1 VNPRFH
7 APGKRILD
15 TLFAAVLL
23 IFLSPLM
30 AIVAVVVFIAQG
42 RPVFFVQIR
51 PGLHGKP
58 FRLFKFRT
66 MDSETGP
73 LPSQTEADRLT
84 RVGRFLRKL
93 SLDELPQLW
102 NVVKGDMSMVGPRP
116 LLTQY
121 LPLYDSR
128 QATRHTVRPGLTGL
142 AQVNGRNAL
151 TWAERF
157 ELDAQ
162 YVETYSFFRDVGILL
177 KSLVVVFLGRGVNPQ
192 GTEMMEPFRGSSP
205 TSRAEPGQSEKN
217 I

>member
-1 VNPRFH
+1 MSPRFY
-7 APGKRILD
+7 APVKRLLD
-15 TLFAAVLL
+15 TLLAAALL
-23 IFLSPLM
+23 LLLSPLM
-30 AIVAVVVFIAQG
+30 AVVAIVVLIAQG

-73 LPSQTEADRLT
+73 LPSQPEANRLT

-128 QATRHTVRPGLTGL
+128 QATRHSVRPGLTGL

-151 TWAERF
+151 TWAERL

-162 YVETYSFFRDVGILL
+162 YVETCSFLRDVGILL
-177 KSLVVVFLGRGVNPQ
+177 KSLVVVLIGRGVKPE
-192 GTEMMEPFRGSSP
+192 GSEVMEPFRGSSC
-205 TSRAEPGQSEKN
+205 SSH
-217 I
+217 

>member
-1 VNPRFH
+1 VGPRFYS
-7 APGKRILD
+7 PVKRILD
-15 TLFAAVLL
+15 TLFSALL
-23 IFLSPLM
+23 LLLLSPLM
-30 AIVAVVVFIAQG
+30 AVVAVVVLIAEG

-51 PGLHGKP
+51 PGLLGKP

-73 LPSQTEADRLT
+73 VPSQTEANRLT
-84 RVGRFLRKL
+84 RVGRVLRKL

-151 TWAERF
+151 TWAERL

-162 YVETYSFFRDVGILL
+162 YVETCSFFRDVGILR

-192 GTEMMEPFRGSSP
+192 GTGMMKPFRGSSP
-205 TSRAEPGQSEKN
+205 TPSAELG
-217 I
+217 

>member
-1 VNPRFH
+1 M
-7 APGKRILD
+7 
-15 TLFAAVLL
+15 AV
-23 IFLSPLM
+23 
-30 AIVAVVVFIAQG
+30 VAVVVLIAEG

-51 PGLHGKP
+51 PGLLGKP

-73 LPSQTEADRLT
+73 VPSQTEANRLT
-84 RVGRFLRKL
+84 RVGRVLRKL

-151 TWAERF
+151 TWAERL

-162 YVETYSFFRDVGILL
+162 YVETCSFFRDVGILR

-192 GTEMMEPFRGSSP
+192 GTGMMKPFRGSSP
-205 TSRAEPGQSEKN
+205 TPSAELG
-217 I
+217 

>member
-1 VNPRFH
+1 M
-7 APGKRILD
+7 LD
-15 TLFAAVLL
+15 TLFAVVLL
-23 IFLSPLM
+23 LLLSPLM
-30 AIVAVVVFIAQG
+30 AVVVIVVRLAQG
-42 RPVFFVQIR
+42 RPVLFVQTR
-51 PGLHGKP
+51 PGLMGRP
-58 FRLFKFRT
+58 FRLYKFRT
-66 MDSETGP
+66 MDSETGH
-73 LPSQTEADRLT
+73 LALQTEADRLT
-84 RVGRFLRKL
+84 PVGRFLRKL

-142 AQVNGRNAL
+142 AQVNGRNAI

-162 YVETYSFFRDVGILL
+162 YVETYSFTRDVCILI
-177 KSLVVVFLGRGVNPQ
+177 KSLVVVFLGRGVNPH

-205 TSRAEPGQSEKN
+205 THNAELG
-217 I
+217 

>member
-1 VNPRFH
+1 M
-7 APGKRILD
+7 LD
-15 TLFAAVLL
+15 TLFAVVLL
-23 IFLSPLM
+23 LLLSPLM
-30 AIVAVVVFIAQG
+30 AVVVLVVRVAQG
-42 RPVFFVQIR
+42 RPVLFVQTR
-51 PGLHGKP
+51 PGLRGKP
-58 FRLFKFRT
+58 FRLYKFRT
-66 MDSETGP
+66 MDSETGL

-84 RVGRFLRKL
+84 TVGRFLRKL

-102 NVVKGDMSMVGPRP
+102 NVVKGNMSMVGPRP

-162 YVETYSFFRDVGILL
+162 YVEKYSFFHDFGILL
-177 KSLVVVFLGRGVNPQ
+177 KSFVVVFLGRGVNPE
-192 GTEMMEPFRGSSP
+192 GTEMMKQFCGSSP
-205 TSRAEPGQSEKN
+205 TPSAQLG
-217 I
+217 

>member
-1 VNPRFH
+1 MSPRLYS
-7 APGKRILD
+7 PVKRILD
-15 TLFAAVLL
+15 TLFSAILL
-23 IFLSPLM
+23 LLLSPLM
-30 AIVAVVVFIAQG
+30 AVVAVAVLIAQG
-42 RPVFFVQIR
+42 GPVLFVQTR
-51 PGLHGKP
+51 PGLQGKP
-58 FRLFKFRT
+58 FRLHKFRT

-84 RVGRFLRKL
+84 TVGRFLRKL

-142 AQVNGRNAL
+142 AQVNGRNTL
-151 TWAERF
+151 IWAERL

-162 YVETYSFFRDVGILL
+162 YVETYSFSRDVGILL
-177 KSLVVVFLGRGVNPQ
+177 KSPVVVFLGRGVNPE
-192 GTEMMEPFRGSSP
+192 GTEMTDPFRGSSP
-205 TSRAEPGQSEKN
+205 TPTAELG
-217 I
+217 

>member
-1 VNPRFH
+1 MSPASY
-7 APGKRILD
+7 APVKRLLD

-23 IFLSPLM
+23 LLLSPLM
-30 AIVAVVVFIAQG
+30 AVVAVVVLIAQG
-42 RPVFFVQIR
+42 KPVIYVQTR
-51 PGLHGKP
+51 PGLLGRP
-58 FRLFKFRT
+58 FRLYKFRT
-66 MDSETGP
+66 MDTETGP

-84 RVGRFLRKL
+84 PVGRFLRKL

-151 TWAERF
+151 TWAGRL

-192 GTEMMEPFRGSSP
+192 GTEMMKPFRGSSP
-205 TSRAEPGQSEKN
+205 TPSAELG
-217 I
+217 

>member
-1 VNPRFH
+1 MS
-7 APGKRILD
+7 D
-15 TLFAAVLL
+15 TFFAVVLL
-23 IFLSPLM
+23 LLLSPLM
-30 AIVAVVVFIAQG
+30 AVLGLIVRVAQG
-42 RPVFFVQIR
+42 GPVFFVQTR
-51 PGLHGKP
+51 LGLRGKP
-58 FRLFKFRT
+58 FRLYKFRT
-66 MDSETGP
+66 MDSEIGL

-84 RVGRFLRKL
+84 PVGRFLRKL

-151 TWAERF
+151 TWAERL

-162 YVETYSFFRDVGILL
+162 YVETYSFLRDVCILI

-192 GTEMMEPFRGSSP
+192 GTEMMEPFRGSSS
-205 TSRAEPGQSEKN
+205 THSAELG
-217 I
+217 